1 MGRIVISD
9 QFPLFHQIAFS
20 DNSEKYQ
27 PTEDSTEII
36 EKVGQENYKLWNLE
50 LASEFLAQHYG
61 AEVLKAFNSLSA
73 FAAKADLARFCIS
86 NHFGGMYMDISIGKL
101 QEFKSGNHDMVIFR
115 DGNSDRTSW
124 KVGNGFYFSKPNSP
138 VLLES
143 IERILKNVNDRYYGH
158 DAHFISGPS
167 LFGQVIAK
175 YGLDLDLLVGQY
187 YWLKYRRNKYL
198 LPNGQVVARNKRG
211 GAFLGGNSGI
221 IGGNNYN
228 DIWKARN
235 SYGENSLVIEKE

>member
-1 MGRIVISD
+1 
-9 QFPLFHQIAFS
+9 
-20 DNSEKYQ
+20 
-27 PTEDSTEII
+27 
-36 EKVGQENYKLWNLE
+36 
-50 LASEFLAQHYG
+50 
-61 AEVLKAFNSLSA
+61 
-73 FAAKADLARFCIS
+73 
-86 NHFGGMYMDISIGKL
+86 MYIDISIGML

-198 LPNGQVVARNKRG
+198 LPNGQVVAHESSPSLHLKQQELLNLMDLLFMTTCLTY
-211 GAFLGGNSGI
+211 FLQQMFSQ
-221 IGGNNYN
+221 
-228 DIWKARN
+228 K
-235 SYGENSLVIEKE
+235 V